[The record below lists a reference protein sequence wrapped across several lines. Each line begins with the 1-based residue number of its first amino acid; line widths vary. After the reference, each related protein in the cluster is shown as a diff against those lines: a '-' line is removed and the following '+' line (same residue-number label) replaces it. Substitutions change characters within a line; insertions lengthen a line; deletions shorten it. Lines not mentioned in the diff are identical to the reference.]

1 MLDQVTAPTDAHA
14 SVSVSTEARG
24 RARDIRRQ
32 IEREDAEYDR
42 TILALLQPARD
53 RLKRFPRR
61 SLRPETLVDLIEGW
75 RHLDARDWRLDLNAE
90 LERTRAALVERRLV
104 AGHTRHANG
113 VDQWEATEADIA
125 AVEIALLI
133 DHSTLHLRS
142 RCLATFSQHAIAR
155 RLQRHAD
162 GSVEALLHDIA
173 VVADAAAG
181 ELVAGAGYRVRT
193 HPDGG
198 GWRGRAVL
206 QTGPDRVT
214 RTVIAV
220 RTWMPE

>member
-1 MLDQVTAPTDAHA
+1 MLDQVTAPT
-14 SVSVSTEARG
+14 VPISTAARG
-24 RARDIRRQ
+24 QARDIRRQ
-32 IEREDAEYDR
+32 IEREDAAYDR

-61 SLRPETLVDLIEGW
+61 SLRPAMLVDLIEGW

-133 DHSTLHLRS
+133 DRSTLHLRS

-162 GSVEALLHDIA
+162 GPE
-173 VVADAAAG
+173 
-181 ELVAGAGYRVRT
+181 RT
-193 HPDGG
+193 KHPDLTVKRTKPERYAA
-198 GWRGRAVL
+198 WRVSSRVARSGLNPTLFSDAPCWL
-206 QTGPDRVT
+206 PQT
-214 RTVIAV
+214 
-220 RTWMPE
+220 